1 MEIFHRKQ
9 QSEKFVPLFVIDSL
23 GTFSI
28 NEIERFSYSNFV
40 DALFGIL
47 LVVNW
52 LKLIGDSLAQ
62 IVTRYYGYLE
72 GCIDRHK
79 KYRTQQMKDDVN
91 GF

>member
-62 IVTRYYGYLE
+62 IVTRYYDYLE